1 MSGRLKR
8 SYDKDQMTKSVWRFL
23 LTCLLLVA
31 LPSQG
36 FAAIGM
42 AVCGPNHHGVF
53 NSVSA
58 VSGLDTR
65 ASRDLASQVSH
76 HHAVTSD
83 AHDASGHVDPSEMS
97 SPNTGSSA
105 STSNANS
112 HLKCKNCA
120 PCCASA
126 VVTSEVVTPVARSA
140 GKTDFPAIVTAL
152 TFPPL
157 GGLDRPPRLL
167 LA

>member
-1 MSGRLKR
+1 
-8 SYDKDQMTKSVWRFL
+8 MTKSVWRFL

-42 AVCGPNHHGVF
+42 AVCGPSHHGR
-53 NSVSA
+53 VSSLSP
-58 VSGLDTR
+58 VSNLDAR
-65 ASRDLASQVSH
+65 AAQDPPDQVLH

-83 AHDASGHVDPSEMS
+83 ARDAGGQVGQSTMS
-97 SPNTGSSA
+97 SPDTGSSG
-105 STSNANS
+105 STSKTDSN
-112 HLKCKNCA
+112 LKCKNCA

-126 VVTSEVVTPVARSA
+126 MLTSEVVTPVAISA
-140 GKTDFPAIVTAL
+140 GKADFPALVITL

-157 GGLDRPPRLL
+157 GSLDRPPRLL